1 MKMIKQGVVAVLI
14 GLSAAC
20 ELLPEPDVVS
30 GYQTQVIQKVGDKCP
45 SGYGNG
51 RGAYCYSIRNMQFK
65 QENDYGRCNKRWH
78 LVAASRH
85 IDYHEQGQEC
95 AMRPTAMPCLLKLK
109 RAD

>member
-20 ELLPEPDVVS
+20 ELLPEPDVTS

-51 RGAYCYSIRNMQFK
+51 RGAYCYSIQNM
-65 QENDYGRCNKRWH
+65 
-78 LVAASRH
+78 
-85 IDYHEQGQEC
+85 
-95 AMRPTAMPCLLKLK
+95 
-109 RAD
+109 